1 MHFIESESE
10 AFMKR
15 LHILSSLSV
24 AVAFVGLLTSCHAT
38 MAPTPV
44 RATIAAAAPVTTAA
58 PAGEE
63 AAMEETTVEEGSPR
77 EEGSALGAVYE
88 SVSAKVAIR
97 DWVGAKREIDDARTA
112 AAGSTPEERFEVD
125 YLQAM
130 VETYHGDLEAA
141 AKMFLGHVKGAPSL
155 LTEAASHSALS
166 ILREAQGDI
175 QTAMME
181 ASEDSRV
188 TAYAKGTNSP
198 PDESRLLFM
207 DAWHRAYFSRMAA
220 ERASGSR
227 REAALY
233 YGQQAREQ
241 CRDLSLSLSKYQAE
255 VATLDAYFAS
265 LDGNKEGAL
274 SAARRVPLDSS
285 DVENLYLTA
294 WALEIGGE
302 KEAAADLRRRIL
314 ARAPSL
320 SVAIVSKWL
329 EHDRAG
335 TACFSPRHPK
345 ASWSAACR

>member
-1 MHFIESESE
+1 
-10 AFMKR
+10 
-15 LHILSSLSV
+15 
-24 AVAFVGLLTSCHAT
+24 
-38 MAPTPV
+38 
-44 RATIAAAAPVTTAA
+44 
-58 PAGEE
+58 
-63 AAMEETTVEEGSPR
+63 
-77 EEGSALGAVYE
+77 
-88 SVSAKVAIR
+88 VSAKVAIR
-97 DWVGAKREIDDARTA
+97 DWVGAKREIDDART

-141 AKMFLGHVKGAPSL
+141 AKVFLGHVKGTPSL
-155 LTEAASHSALS
+155 LTEAASHSALT

-175 QTAMME
+175 QAAMME

-198 PDESRLLFM
+198 PDESRLHFM

-227 REAALY
+227 REAALLY
-233 YGQQAREQ
+233 AQQAREQ
-241 CRDLSLSLSKYQAE
+241 CRDLSVSLSKYQAE

-265 LDGNKEGAL
+265 LDGNKEAAL
-274 SAARRVPLDSS
+274 TAAGRVPLDST
-285 DVENLYLTA
+285 DAENLYLTA
-294 WALEIGGE
+294 WALEIGGD
-302 KEAAADLRRRIL
+302 KEAAADVRRRVL

-320 SVAIVSKWL
+320 SVAIVSKWI

-345 ASWSAACR
+345 ALSSAACR